1 MLLFDQASGIIIN
14 LINGANFPE
23 CTSNSNTLS
32 SAPES
37 DELLITGL
45 RSFTFL
51 NKELDK
57 QIDIRNALNALEAK
71 PNFEDKSAKIATEAL
86 VKIQRGRNLEIQK
99 LGKTRAELRAIADLS
114 TQRNTRLEIAKLQV
128 KEIEQF
134 ERLQGVAD
142 GVGTAFETAGRKISD
157 AFVEGRIEALDFKS
171 VLRIL
176 VQDLQKTV
184 IQVLILDRLKKAITG
199 ALTGSATSGLTP
211 LRMFQIATGGGGA
224 TTATEGS
231 FATGGAIQANRPAL
245 VGERGPELFV
255 PRTAGAITPSSL
267 TPSKM
272 GGGTPM
278 VINQNL
284 NFALGVTNTVR
295 SEIANL
301 LPSIQQST
309 ISAVADAK
317 VRGGKFAKA
326 FGG

>member
-1 MLLFDQASGIIIN
+1 M
-14 LINGANFPE
+14 
-23 CTSNSNTLS
+23 
-32 SAPES
+32 
-37 DELLITGL
+37 
-45 RSFTFL
+45 
-51 NKELDK
+51 
-57 QIDIRNALNALEAK
+57 
-71 PNFEDKSAKIATEAL
+71 
-86 VKIQRGRNLEIQK
+86 
-99 LGKTRAELRAIADLS
+99 
-114 TQRNTRLEIAKLQV
+114 
-128 KEIEQF
+128 
-134 ERLQGVAD
+134 QGVAD

-224 TTATEGS
+224 TTATEGR